1 MLLDCVRNVSSQLG
15 VREQLCNCS
24 LGGGTRLCFRLQ
36 AGKEHVS
43 SEEESDF
50 SFLGPCPGWRHQSLY
65 PMNHYS

>member
-24 LGGGTRLCFRLQ
+24 LGGGTRLIMLQ
-36 AGKEHVS
+36 IYFEIVR
-43 SEEESDF
+43 D
-50 SFLGPCPGWRHQSLY
+50 LGPCPGWRHQSLY

>member
-36 AGKEHVS
+36 AGKECFFRR
-43 SEEESDF
+43 ERRAIA
-50 SFLGPCPGWRHQSLY
+50 LGPCPGWRHQSLY
-65 PMNHYS
+65 PMNRYS